1 MTQSVTLWYYNSS
14 GAEMTLHLVMLLNCG
29 LSLNRGK
36 TNKPRAQLQ
45 NMTLCMFL
53 ILYHGWV
60 CTKNKGQMLLTCY
73 SSLLGTVNATPSD
86 SSRWC
91 RCGEGVD
98 EVLKSFNIT
107 VIVCI
112 AIV

>member
-14 GAEMTLHLVMLLNCG
+14 GAEITLHLVMLLNCV
-29 LSLNRGK
+29 K
-36 TNKPRAQLQ
+36 TNKPRAQLLQ

-53 ILYHGWV
+53 ILYHGWA

-73 SSLLGTVNATPSD
+73 FSLLGTVTAAD
-86 SSRWC
+86 SSRW
-91 RCGEGVD
+91 RSCGGGVD
-98 EVLKSFNIT
+98 EVLKIFNIT

-112 AIV
+112 AIL